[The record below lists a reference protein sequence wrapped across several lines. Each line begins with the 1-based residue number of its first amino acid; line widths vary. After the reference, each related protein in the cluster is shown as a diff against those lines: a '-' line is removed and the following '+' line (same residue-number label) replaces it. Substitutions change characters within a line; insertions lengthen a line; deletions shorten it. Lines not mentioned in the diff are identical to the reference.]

1 MRYFKLIIFLLFLM
15 ANTVSSS
22 DVNPFN
28 AQACIN
34 SLQMGDTLHARL
46 CVDAMLL
53 SSSKNQL
60 SAERANAYRL
70 AANYYVEK
78 SLFDK
83 AVLYYDSAYNVAE
96 KLQTR
101 ESERVLA
108 QIQFNHSL
116 LHTRFGE
123 YDEALTL
130 CLKAYQYYRLHN
142 DKTGV
147 AETANRLGGLYVV
160 LGDSAK
166 SSSFNSEAYY
176 ASLHSDNEFVKLTCL
191 NAWGN
196 YLLAQHNID
205 SALVIFNRCIITAES
220 LNNSKVIS
228 DAYYN
233 LSYTYSNLEEFER
246 SLFMIN
252 KAHQWA
258 IKSGS
263 AYDICDTRYKTG
275 LLLFYTGQ
283 YQAASDTLLKALGE
297 AELIH
302 SAVLQRNL
310 YDVLS
315 YLETERKNYVKALEY
330 LNLYIDFNQ
339 VVMSKDGQQQV
350 NYLNARYDAEKR
362 EAEILQQKI
371 SLQQR
376 NYFIIITM
384 LVIIVLIVI
393 VLMNA
398 TLNRRK
404 RKIAQQKLT
413 IHQQKIDE
421 LEKEKEIISM
431 QSVLRG
437 EESERGRIARDLH
450 DGLGGMLSGI
460 KLSLNNMNGNQMLSN
475 NDVRQLEKAIHLIDQ
490 SVKELRD
497 VAHNMMP
504 ELLIKEGLNT
514 ALANFC
520 ESLSGPPQVGY
531 HFFGQPQRYENGF
544 ELTVYRIVQ
553 ELINNAL
560 KHAQASEVV
569 TELILQSGRLS
580 VTVRDNGKGFKAD
593 EHSRGHG
600 LLNLR
605 SRVAGY
611 QGIFDIS
618 SVIGEGTEINVSFEN
633 IEHLVK
639 ND

>member
-1 MRYFKLIIFLLFLM
+1 MRCSQLIIPLLFLIVK
-15 ANTVSSS
+15 TVNSTE
-22 DVNPFN
+22 VNPFN

-34 SLQMGDTLHARL
+34 SLQMGDTLNARL

-53 SSSKNQL
+53 SSINNQL
-60 SAERANAYRL
+60 SAERANAYRM

-83 AVLYYDSAYNVAE
+83 AVLYYDSACNVAD
-96 KLQTR
+96 KLCI
-101 ESERVLA
+101 SERERMLT
-108 QIQFNHSL
+108 QIQFNQSL
-116 LHTRFGE
+116 LHSRFGE
-123 YDEALTL
+123 YDVALSL
-130 CLKAYQYYRLHN
+130 CLNAYQYYRLNH
-142 DKTGV
+142 DKTGI
-147 AETANRLGGLYVV
+147 AETANRLGGLYVI

-166 SSSFNSEAYY
+166 SSAFNSEAYH
-176 ASLHSDNEFVKLTCL
+176 ASLHSDNDFIKLTCL

-196 YLLAQHNID
+196 YLLSQNKSD
-205 SALVIFNRCIITAES
+205 SALLVYNKCIVSAEA

-233 LSYTYSNLEEFER
+233 LSYTYSNFEEYDNA
-246 SLFMIN
+246 LFMIK

-275 LLLFYTGQ
+275 LILYYMGQ
-283 YQAASDTLLKALGE
+283 YQAAADTLLKALEE

-330 LNLYIDFNQ
+330 LNLYIDYNHL
-339 VVMSKDGQQQV
+339 VMSKEGQQQV

-362 EAEILQQKI
+362 EADILQQKI
-371 SLQQR
+371 LLQKR
-376 NYFIIITM
+376 NYTLLITI

-404 RKIAQQKLT
+404 RKITQQQLT
-413 IHQQKIDE
+413 IHRQKIGE

-450 DGLGGMLSGI
+450 DGLGGMLSGV
-460 KLSLNNMNGNQMLSN
+460 KLSLNNMNGNQMLSD

-504 ELLIKEGLNT
+504 DLLIKEGLNT
-514 ALANFC
+514 ALTNFC
-520 ESLSGPPQVGY
+520 ESLSGPPKVNY
-531 HFFGQPQRYENGF
+531 HFFGQSQRYENGF

-560 KHAQASEVV
+560 KHAQANEVV
-569 TELILQSGRLS
+569 TELIQQPDRLS
-580 VTVRDNGKGFKAD
+580 VTVRDNGKGFKTD
-593 EHSRGHG
+593 VQNRGHG

-618 SVIGEGTEINVSFEN
+618 SILEEGTEITVSFEN